1 MSKELIHSN
10 IKLTIGMLVSNHIDY
25 IRNCM
30 DSVKP
35 LLDAVPSEL
44 IIIDTKGSETDGSI
58 EIAKEYTDKIFP
70 FTWCNDFSAARNE
83 IIRHANG
90 EWLLYFD
97 DDEWFDDVTEFI
109 EFFTSN
115 DCEKYNSGWYY
126 TRDYDDEG
134 NYSMGIAGRMI
145 RLRKDTHFVGK
156 VHERFNEVYL
166 PNKQFSCFTHH
177 YGYAFRTLE
186 DAQKHRERNV
196 SILKQEIAEQGL
208 TPVYAS
214 QMVQELIYL
223 EDSTDEG
230 YRFAKESLGKF
241 PKAYLT
247 DSCLQWI
254 IMATV
259 RYHCL
264 KSSLDDAKQELLF
277 VENNYPLTEVTTLAL
292 MGLMTCLASQKES
305 ATDTLHY
312 ATRYLDLYKWTL
324 AHPEETM
331 YQLQMDFAHF
341 TREEY
346 YYRILFLGNEASKKI
361 KELQKTE
368 KHKEL
373 ASLLG
378 LLEAAGRE
386 LKTLLSSGQTQTLT
400 DYLQSMQETAICL
413 GTSLDNFY
421 GEGLTTV
428 TLLEQYCELLYACSQ
443 ADTIEKALSV
453 TEELLLLSN
462 NIKTSFDAE
471 ILIK

>member
-1 MSKELIHSN
+1 MSKELIQSK
-10 IKLTIGMLVSNHIDY
+10 IKLTIGMLVSNHIEY

-30 DSVKP
+30 ESVKP
-35 LLDAVPSEL
+35 LLDAIPSEL
-44 IIIDTKGSETDGSI
+44 VIIDTKGSETDGSI
-58 EIAKEYTDKIFP
+58 NIAREYTDKIYP

-109 EFFTSN
+109 DFFASG
-115 DCEKYNSGWYY
+115 DCENYNSGWYY

-145 RLRKDTHFVGK
+145 RLREDTHFVGK
-156 VHERFNEVYL
+156 IHERFNEVYL

-230 YRFAKESLGKF
+230 YRFAKESLSKF
-241 PKAYLT
+241 PKSCLT

-264 KSSLDDAKQELLF
+264 KNNYKNAKNELLYI
-277 VENNYPLTEVTTLAL
+277 EKTYPLSEVTKLSL
-292 MGLMTCLASQKES
+292 MGLMTNLAAQAENAK
-305 ATDTLHY
+305 DTLHY
-312 ATRYLDLYKWTL
+312 ATRYIDLYKWTL
-324 AHPEETM
+324 SHPEETM

-341 TREEY
+341 TQENY
-346 YYRILFLGNEASKKI
+346 YYRILYLGNEASKKL
-361 KELQKTE
+361 KELQKAE
-368 KHKEL
+368 KLKEL
-373 ASLLG
+373 TALLH
-378 LLEAAGRE
+378 LLEKAESE
-386 LKTLLSSGQTQTLT
+386 LKQILSTQQTQNLT
-400 DYLQSMQETAICL
+400 EYLQGMQEVAIAL
-413 GTSLDNFY
+413 GTSLDQLL

-428 TLLEQYCELLYACSQ
+428 TLLEQYCELLYACSR
-443 ADTIEKALSV
+443 AGTVEKNLSFA
-453 TEELLLLSN
+453 EELSSLLKD
-462 NIKTSFDAE
+462 IKTSFE
-471 ILIK
+471 TETRS